1 MNICSRLRHISSVFF
16 KSVNEQ
22 QTYQPVI
29 IYPVN
34 CQAAQREQYMH
45 SHCAN
50 QKFVSLGMLILM
62 EGDSVCV
69 RETERFLISNETM
82 RMRQRHWQCRQ
93 ATCRR
98 NENQIYGLNKRCQNA
113 RIECLA
119 REGNG
124 DRDSEGQTRRMME
137 NCQTHGPN
145 QAAGKCILNSARSQK
160 CRQLLQLLPPL
171 DICISH
177 INRIRRRQLQSS
189 RHVHVV
195 GSSRQRSPRPPPIG
209 RQTVPAASTA
219 SLIEGKI
226 IHVR

>member
-1 MNICSRLRHISSVFF
+1 MKQC
-16 KSVNEQ
+16 
-22 QTYQPVI
+22 
-29 IYPVN
+29 
-34 CQAAQREQYMH
+34 AAQARDI
-45 SHCAN
+45 
-50 QKFVSLGMLILM
+50 G
-62 EGDSVCV
+62 SVG
-69 RETERFLISNETM
+69 
-82 RMRQRHWQCRQ
+82 RQ

-119 REGNG
+119 RDVGEDSKGNDG
-124 DRDSEGQTRRMME
+124 GRQCSPARHMGL
-137 NCQTHGPN
+137 
-145 QAAGKCILNSARSQK
+145 GKCASLLQSSQK
-160 CRQLLQLLPPL
+160 FSQLLLQLLLPPL

-195 GSSRQRSPRPPPIG
+195 GVTLLEQRSLSGLSPFATIG
-209 RQTVPAASTA
+209 RQTVPASCAATA